1 MVESIT
7 GEFSKSGDF
16 TISSSRDLLVNGKR
30 SGTVQEQEVRG
41 YCTLKLCDTWYG
53 SILRC
58 ERRGSGLVQQLK

>member
-30 SGTVQEQEVRG
+30 SGTVQEQEVIEGTVLSNCVTRG
-41 YCTLKLCDTWYG
+41 TG
-53 SILRC
+53 PSFVVNGA
-58 ERRGSGLVQQLK
+58 EVVSFSN